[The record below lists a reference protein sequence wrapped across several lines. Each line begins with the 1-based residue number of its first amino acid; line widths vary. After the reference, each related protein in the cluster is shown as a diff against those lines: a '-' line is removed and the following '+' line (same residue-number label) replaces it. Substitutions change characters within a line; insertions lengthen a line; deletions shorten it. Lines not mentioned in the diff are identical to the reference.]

1 MLQIPNQ
8 FLLKNVESPTSHMLY
23 LHTVIPPIILL
34 SGREASSSSFFV
46 AIGGII
52 FFCIPSRIVLQ
63 IYGIFPHLWYNLH
76 RGQNFITEMEND

>member
-1 MLQIPNQ
+1 MLQIPNR

-23 LHTVIPPIILL
+23 LHLVIPPIILL

-52 FFCIPSRIVLQ
+52 FFFVFRNALFYKFMVFSL
-63 IYGIFPHLWYNLH
+63 IYGIIY
-76 RGQNFITEMEND
+76 IESKIS